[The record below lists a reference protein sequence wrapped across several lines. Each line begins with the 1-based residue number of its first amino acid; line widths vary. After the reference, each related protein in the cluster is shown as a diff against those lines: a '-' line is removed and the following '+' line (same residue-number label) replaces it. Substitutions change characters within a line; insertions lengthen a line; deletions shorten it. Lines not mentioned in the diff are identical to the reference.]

1 MNNNNNNTEIIL
13 KLKGPLLNYKNEAFK
28 DYNELKLTQQQLQQ
42 SSPKELQAIAPPSKL
57 GDIISNMMMVHIK
70 PSNGM
75 EAVKLQRWS
84 ARINNKMITDKGE
97 MHLDEGQLKE
107 LIDIFTKNPVNVVNS
122 SLLGALIYH
131 LEQKQMELTQ
141 KLHPNK
147 TEIQNQNS

>member
-1 MNNNNNNTEIIL
+1 MNNTEIIL
-13 KLKGPLLNYKNEAFK
+13 KLKGSLLNYKNESFK
-28 DYNELKLTQQQLQQ
+28 DYTELKLTQQQLLQ
-42 SSPKELQAIAPPSKL
+42 SMPKDLQAIAPPSKL

-107 LIDIFTKNPVNVVNS
+107 LIDIFTKNPINVENS

-141 KLHPNK
+141 KLHPDK
-147 TEIQNQNS
+147 IDMPTQSS